1 MVLERCSSV
10 IRVLRILIRAVAICV
25 ATALFLM
32 PSVEASPLVEVGGV
46 PEWVGTAVE
55 RSLSAILNSIPEE
68 ETLQKKERLLSVVGS
83 RLFQGYT
90 IRAIQVETASVRI
103 ELEPKNAPLWE
114 IRVQSPMLMSP
125 AKEWFAA
132 DIHGL
137 EKRLGAH
144 LNGVP
149 LEALSW
155 LDQDLRELVDHIYLE
170 PLVGWH
176 TALLVQV
183 VEGEPQLQLSFSPAY
198 PVTLGVNPKVSSRNL
213 PALLYANVRE
223 DLLQAY
229 SPIIGLPVAWLEKHD
244 ADLSRW
250 SQELLQKYDVVQQA
264 KVEPKVKVEPA
275 PLSLVEVDLES
286 RRFWI
291 DVWLAA
297 YLGNSERYPEV
308 GIHLGRKAQ
317 LFPKHEFE
325 VYAEAIATVDRW
337 NLETRLG
344 LRLLPWGD
352 VQVGA
357 EWSNREHAW
366 WLRLAA
372 GSRVKEP
379 YGWLR
384 LSEDG
389 DFNAATGWRF
399 TDNFSVEIFYDS
411 RDESFWSIRAISNL

>member
-1 MVLERCSSV
+1 MT
-10 IRVLRILIRAVAICV
+10 RILVRAVAICV
-25 ATALFLM
+25 ATALFLIS
-32 PSVEASPLVEVGGV
+32 PVEASQTVQVSGV
-46 PEWVGTAVE
+46 PQWVAAAVE
-55 RSLSAILNSIPEE
+55 RSLSAVLGSIPQEE
-68 ETLQKKERLLSVVGS
+68 SPQKKERLLRVVGS

-90 IRAIQVETASVRI
+90 IRAIQVGDSFVAI
-103 ELEPKNAPLWE
+103 ELGQQTKPVWE
-114 IRVQSPMLMSP
+114 IRVQSPDLMSP

-132 DIHGL
+132 DIEGL
-137 EKRLGAH
+137 EKTLGSH
-144 LNGVP
+144 LEGVP

-155 LDQDLRELVDHIYLE
+155 LDQDLRELVDGLYLE
-170 PLVGWH
+170 HLPGWRSALVIQ
-176 TALLVQV
+176 LVQ
-183 VEGEPQLQLSFSPAY
+183 GEPTLQLSFSPAY

-213 PALLYANVRE
+213 PTLLYANLRE

-229 SPIIGLPVAWLEKHD
+229 SPIIGLPVAWLEKHEE
-244 ADLSRW
+244 DLLKW
-250 SQELLQKYDVVQQA
+250 SQIMLQKYDVVEQA
-264 KVEPKVKVEPA
+264 KVEPKVKIEPA

-308 GIHLGRKAQ
+308 GVHLGRKAQ

-337 NLETRLG
+337 DLETRLG

-357 EWSNREHAW
+357 EWSNKEHAW

-389 DFNAATGWRF
+389 DLNAATGWRF

-411 RDESFWSIRAISNL
+411 RDDSFWSIRAVSNL